1 LGIPNVR
8 DLIKAG
14 FHFGHRTSRWNP
26 KMAPFIFKR
35 RNLIHIIDL
44 RATLRGLIT
53 GRLVAEAVAARGQF
67 VLFVGTK
74 KQASSAVIREAQR
87 CGMPYVSV
95 RWLGGLLTN
104 FVTIRKRLD
113 RLAELEGMEASGQID
128 LYSKKEV
135 SSLRRERRKIVR
147 NLGGVREMARLP
159 GLLVIVDPAREHIA
173 VQEANKLG
181 IPIIA
186 LADTDSDP
194 DHLDVIVPGNDDSF
208 GAIEIF
214 VTAMADAVREGVL
227 KSGRPIAKPAAQEAV
242 AAAEAQGREEAAG
255 GERAAPAGEPDAA
268 QGEAGV
274 ADPDA
279 EPAQESAEA

>member
-1 LGIPNVR
+1 
-8 DLIKAG
+8 
-14 FHFGHRTSRWNP
+14 
-26 KMAPFIFKR
+26 MAPFIFKR

-44 RATLRGLIT
+44 RATLRGIIA
-53 GRLVAEAVAARGQF
+53 GGKVAEAVAARGQF

-74 KQASSAVIREAQR
+74 KQASGVVTREAQR

-113 RLAELEGMEASGQID
+113 RLAELEELETSGQIQ

-135 SSLRRERRKIVR
+135 SSLRREKRKIVR
-147 NLGGVREMARLP
+147 NLGGVREMNRLP
-159 GLLVIVDPAREHIA
+159 GLLIVVDPAREHIA
-173 VQEANKLG
+173 IKEARKLG
-181 IPIIA
+181 IPLIA

-194 DHLDVIVPGNDDSF
+194 DDLDVIVPGNDDSF

-214 VTAMADAVREGVL
+214 VTAMADAVREGVI
-227 KSGRPIAKPAAQEAV
+227 KSGRPVPEPGDVTAPEV
-242 AAAEAQGREEAAG
+242 AEMLAGEAAETDEAEDVAGSEGEDAEAPGAGDEVEAA
-255 GERAAPAGEPDAA
+255 
-268 QGEAGV
+268 
-274 ADPDA
+274 DA

>member
-1 LGIPNVR
+1 
-8 DLIKAG
+8 
-14 FHFGHRTSRWNP
+14 
-26 KMAPFIFKR
+26 MAPFIFKR

-53 GRLVAEAVAARGQF
+53 GSKVAEAVASQGQF
-67 VLFVGTK
+67 ALFVGTK
-74 KQASSAVIREAQR
+74 KQASSVVAREAQR

-113 RLAELEGMEASGQID
+113 RLAELEEMETSGQID

-135 SSLRRERRKIVR
+135 SSLRRQRRKIVR
-147 NLGGVREMARLP
+147 NLGGVREMNRLP
-159 GLLVIVDPAREHIA
+159 GLLIMVDPAREHIA
-173 VQEANKLG
+173 VKEANKLG

-194 DHLDVIVPGNDDSF
+194 RDLDVIVPGNDDSF
-208 GAIEIF
+208 GAIDIF
-214 VTAMADAVREGVL
+214 VKAMADAVREGVL
-227 KSGRPIAKPAAQEAV
+227 KSGRPIAVPSVPEAV
-242 AAAEAQGREEAAG
+242 DAQAEAGEEEAAG
-255 GERAAPAGEPDAA
+255 SAGEDEAA
-268 QGEAGV
+268 GSAGEDEAAETPVEAGE
-274 ADPDA
+274 PDA

>member
-44 RATLRGLIT
+44 RSTLRGLIT
-53 GRLVAEAVAARGQF
+53 GRKVAEAVAARGQF

-74 KQASSAVIREAQR
+74 KQASSAVAREAQR

-113 RLAELEGMEASGQID
+113 RLAELEDMETTGQID

-147 NLGGVREMARLP
+147 NLGGVREMNRLP

-194 DHLDVIVPGNDDSF
+194 DNLDVIVPGNDDSF

-214 VTAMADAVREGVL
+214 VTAMAEAVRDGVV
-227 KSGRPIAKPAAQEAV
+227 KSGRPIAEPAAPEPV
-242 AAAEAQGREEAAG
+242 PAAEEPAEGQAE
-255 GERAAPAGEPDAA
+255 APAGEPDAA
-268 QGEAGV
+268 QDEADV
-274 ADPDA
+274 AGPEA